1 VANNFSSIAT
11 PVYSHWF
18 INVLKF
24 VNEYG
29 IQTKMNISKI
39 TTENEANGEIENEL
53 FFQEKFMSPLQ
64 RVST

>member
-1 VANNFSSIAT
+1 
-11 PVYSHWF
+11 
-18 INVLKF
+18 
-24 VNEYG
+24 
-29 IQTKMNISKI
+29 MNISKI